1 MVVAIVA
8 LSGMLLLVGW
18 IRVRRARAAKAA
30 IAPLME
36 TPATRRGGGA
46 AATLCRTVRVY
57 FIKPSKY
64 DDAGYVAYFWKG
76 VLPNNTLTVLAAL
89 NDAYNAAR
97 ADAGV
102 YLETVIWDEQVDGP
116 IQAATIRAIQEKAAE
131 DGVEV
136 VIGMSGVQTN
146 QYPRGRDL
154 ALQFRR
160 AGFPVLF
167 GGFHVSGYPETRIF
181 LEDCGITT
189 VVGEAENVWAVLM
202 DDYLRGELRPSYSV
216 TDGIRAKTGGAD
228 IIVPLI
234 TSAQLPAISGP
245 YLRRFA
251 SSNMT
256 TLDTSRGCPFTC
268 SYCSVKNVM
277 GRTMR
282 ARDPEAVVRWI
293 RDANEHHGIES
304 LFIVDDDFFRS
315 PSWEPILE
323 GIAAWRRE
331 GHERFSFMMQV
342 DAEAAAFDELKPGEK
357 PSSQREKCERFL
369 RLSAEAGCYAAF
381 IGFET
386 FNPQNLLATTKVQ
399 NLAKE
404 HRQKKN
410 EARGGRSARRRQG
423 EVSPCRRQLAS
434 PRRRRPLRLH
444 DRLSLRRP
452 GVRAPIGGVAPGG
465 RGRPRVVLRSDA
477 AAGHRGPRQGGARGN
492 DRRLGLQQLRLPAH
506 GRRAPAHVER
516 GGHAGVSRRVP
527 DLLLGA
533 EHAPV
538 ASYLAPGARPL
549 AHVAECDVAP
559 ARLLLLQLP
568 RRSPSDARRH
578 LEAATRRGPTRGP
591 YRRGSAG
598 ALPRC
603 GYCQLRRSARR
614 APRKRLRVCY
624 SFFFPLGLSA
634 RLP

>member
-1 MVVAIVA
+1 MLVATVA

-30 IAPLME
+30 IVPLTE
-36 TPATRRGGGA
+36 TPAARRGGGA

-116 IQAATIRAIQEKAAE
+116 IQPATIRAIQEKAAE

-167 GGFHVSGYPETRIF
+167 GGFHVSGYPETRMF

-331 GHERFSFMMQV
+331 GHESFSFMMQV

-410 EARGGRSARRRQG
+410 AAAVAEALAGVKEKYRRVVANWHRHGVAVHCGYMIGFPFDGPECGRQSAEWLLEVGVDLASFFVVTPLPGTEDHDKAVREGTIADWDFNNYDSQHMVGVHPRMSNAEVMQAYRDAYLTFYSARNTLRSLLTLHRVPGLSRMSRSAMWRQRAYYFYSYRAGRHPMLGGIWKRRLAAGRREVLTDEEARAHYLGAGI
-423 EVSPCRRQLAS
+423 VSFE
-434 PRRRRPLRLH
+434 
-444 DRLSLRRP
+444 
-452 GVRAPIGGVAPGG
+452 GVRIA
-465 RGRPRVVLRSDA
+465 
-477 AAGHRGPRQGGARGN
+477 
-492 DRRLGLQQLRLPAH
+492 LPAN
-506 GRRAPAHVER
+506 A
-516 GGHAGVSRRVP
+516 
-527 DLLLGA
+527 
-533 EHAPV
+533 
-538 ASYLAPGARPL
+538 
-549 AHVAECDVAP
+549 
-559 ARLLLLQLP
+559 
-568 RRSPSDARRH
+568 
-578 LEAATRRGPTRGP
+578 
-591 YRRGSAG
+591 
-598 ALPRC
+598 
-603 GYCQLRRSARR
+603 
-614 APRKRLRVCY
+614 
-624 SFFFPLGLSA
+624 
-634 RLP
+634 